1 EVADMDPDPMLH
13 FACPQLVQK
22 RSPTVVLF
30 QIFSHTFGDEDVTGI
45 TTIHHSLRQVDPGA
59 GNVLPLV
66 YVSHFADRTAVN
78 PHSQGDPRMF
88 FQGPGNFYGAL
99 RRCLGAFPKDQR
111 HTVACG
117 QAGELLLRVGLTK
130 LAGAADDLVELV
142 L

>member
-1 EVADMDPDPMLH
+1 MFLNRFELLGQLRIAHFIGVEVADMDPDPMLH
-13 FACPQLVQK
+13 FACPQLMQE
-22 RSPTVVLF
+22 RSPPVVLF

-88 FQGPGNFYGAL
+88 FQGSRNFQSAL
-99 RRCLGAFPKDQR
+99 RRRFGICPENKR
-111 HTVACG
+111 HPIAS
-117 QAGELLLRVGLTK
+117 R
-130 LAGAADDLVELV
+130 
-142 L
+142 

>member
-1 EVADMDPDPMLH
+1 MGVMFLNRLELARQVRITDFIRVEVADMDPDPMLH
-13 FACPQLVQK
+13 FACPQIVQK

-88 FQGPGNFYGAL
+88 FQGSRNFQSAL
-99 RRCLGAFPKDQR
+99 RRRFGICA
-111 HTVACG
+111 
-117 QAGELLLRVGLTK
+117 EN
-130 LAGAADDLVELV
+130 
-142 L
+142 